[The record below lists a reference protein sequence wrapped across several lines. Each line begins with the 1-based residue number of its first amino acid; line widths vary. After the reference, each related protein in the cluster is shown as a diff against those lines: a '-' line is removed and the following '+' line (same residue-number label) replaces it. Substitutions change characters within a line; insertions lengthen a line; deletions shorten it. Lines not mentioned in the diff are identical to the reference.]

1 MGHVDVE
8 VFNWKSTLKSRL
20 PLTGSSY
27 VSDSFYSQRIPIV
40 SLSKAAGRKREI
52 ALRSYFIWNFE
63 KSNSSYQLLLLNIAD
78 VIWEVRSQKTIQSQ
92 MWLWSSF
99 HLGLSTF
106 LYQMTQIRHR
116 RMINVIAWVIA
127 GLIDGW
133 PLLIKSLWQIMYFA
147 SQGKEQE
154 CSSRVGRKAPRQV
167 GAILTVPSVMCV
179 TSKLQLLWA
188 VLRLIPAHVKRQPLT
203 SGELPA
209 RREIIHF

>member
-1 MGHVDVE
+1 MRNLIVVISDYCSY
-8 VFNWKSTLKSRL
+8 WIL
-20 PLTGSSY
+20 LTWFESM
-27 VSDSFYSQRIPIV
+27 
-40 SLSKAAGRKREI
+40 LSKDYAAP
-52 ALRSYFIWNFE
+52 
-63 KSNSSYQLLLLNIAD
+63 D
-78 VIWEVRSQKTIQSQ
+78 VAVKYIP
-92 MWLWSSF
+92 
-99 HLGLSTF
+99 LGVSTF
-106 LYQMTQIRHR
+106 LYQMTQIRQR

-133 PLLIKSLWQIMYFA
+133 PLLVKSLWQIMYFS
-147 SQGKEQE
+147 SQEKEKKY
-154 CSSRVGRKAPRQV
+154 SGVGRKAPRQV